1 MKKISMIFLMFIC
14 LIMLIF
20 TGCEEV
26 GITPGIENALLEYSS
41 NANNGN
47 ANNNNN
53 PSINNPNSNNY
64 QEPSIDPEVV
74 ETDTTKP
81 IITGSRAPLPNSF
94 GWNNS
99 NVTVSFSCEDVGAIQ
114 SGISVNTV
122 EEVTVSTEGENQS
135 VTNTGECIDVAGN
148 IAEPATVS
156 DINIDKTPPVVVI
169 TLPGTGEYILNES
182 VEATWI
188 ATDTL
193 SGVVSP
199 VFGTLSIDTGSA
211 GTKTITLPE
220 GIAKDK
226 AGNNSLAVME
236 SFSVIASVEDP
247 DDPNTVYPQTWATGT
262 GTIDNPWAN
271 DCIQKAYDAAPV
283 GSTIFLQEGYY
294 QLSST
299 VSFDKEIHFI
309 GEGINKTIIKTSPQ
323 KGFQINA
330 NQVTLKR
337 FTVDGNLQPDEG
349 GICINASQIDYLLL
363 EDIEVKNSGY
373 YGINLNDP
381 NNCTLRNIQAH
392 DNYRHGVHAGAN
404 EAGRNKNNLYEN
416 IYCYNNGVNG
426 FDERGS
432 LDSENNTY
440 TNLQCHDNSIFGI
453 VIAHLNGGN
462 LSNSDSHSN
471 SNIGIVVSDVNSFDI
486 DNCSSTS
493 NVEHGI
499 EINTSNNINLTNS
512 IVKNNCSGIII
523 DFSSSISIASCESY
537 DDRVTPLQKWGVELT
552 EISGTISVSNC
563 NLSPNKEGEIYDPA
577 GVAVRT
583 DMEKTLAKF

>member
-26 GITPGIENALLEYSS
+26 GITPGIENASI
-41 NANNGN
+41 GN
-47 ANNNNN
+47 QENSNNNNSSN
-53 PSINNPNSNNY
+53 DPSINDTESNNY
-64 QEPSIDPEVV
+64 QDSSTEPIN
-74 ETDTTKP
+74 ET
-81 IITGSRAPLPNSF
+81 
-94 GWNNS
+94 
-99 NVTVSFSCEDVGAIQ
+99 
-114 SGISVNTV
+114 NTV
-122 EEVTVSTEGENQS
+122 NPSTDDSG
-135 VTNTGECIDVAGN
+135 TDGTGDPVAN
-148 IAEPATVS
+148 EPA
-156 DINIDKTPPVVVI
+156 N
-169 TLPGTGEYILNES
+169 PGTN
-182 VEATWI
+182 
-188 ATDTL
+188 D
-193 SGVVSP
+193 P
-199 VFGTLSIDTGSA
+199 VDPGTNDS
-211 GTKTITLPE
+211 
-220 GIAKDK
+220 
-226 AGNNSLAVME
+226 M
-236 SFSVIASVEDP
+236 DP
-247 DDPNTVYPQTWATGT
+247 DAIRPQNWATGT